1 MHLEQLFRMFRKS
14 TFRKDRES
22 EKTFPPRSLRPT
34 QSKAG
39 KGNLGYALFRKGLGD
54 GRAVGWLH
62 GKKALA
68 AKPGDLTVIP
78 EPHMVERK
86 R

>member
-1 MHLEQLFRMFRKS
+1 MFRKS

-22 EKTFPPRSLRPT
+22 EKMFPPRSLQPT
-34 QSKAG
+34 QSKA
-39 KGNLGYALFRKGLGD
+39 ALFRKGLGD

-62 GKKALA
+62 GKKALVS
-68 AKPGDLTVIP
+68 KPGDLTVIP
-78 EPHMVERK
+78 EPHMVEGK